1 MIRIGMYTDLM
12 VPHLCSFAP
21 QVCGNS
27 PHMMLPQFRD
37 AVGTTQLL
45 GPVLVEFDLAHC
57 FDVFSMAF
65 LVNVGSNISQTNM
78 ELDSLKHLK
87 QSQALRPCFSPSGQG
102 ECANLESKKPSRG
115 RNWPWSSKNGLP
127 LWLSSSVG
135 RSAFPSSRVATTSR
149 LRWSAWRPSNTRS
162 CLERRRGANGTA
174 NGSLRCLIKTE
185 SWWRTSTDF

>member
-1 MIRIGMYTDLM
+1 MYTDLM

-135 RSAFPSSRVATTSR
+135 RSAFPSSRVATTFSPQMVRLAAIKYPQLSR
-149 LRWSAWRPSNTRS
+149 TEAWG
-162 CLERRRGANGTA
+162 ERDGERFASMFDQDRKLVANEHRLLKA
-174 NGSLRCLIKTE
+174 L
-185 SWWRTSTDF
+185 